1 MMARSL
7 ITPELFYMRIELGR
21 FTVVL
26 VLASVPGLVELQVAG
41 ASPKDE
47 AQKLVGEWVQSYTTK
62 DANSNR
68 KLDEAER
75 KSSDANE
82 KGFGIAFLQFDKDG
96 KVAVDKRLRHKGH
109 YKIME
114 QAPRD
119 QLVIEMDSKDLG
131 TYRFLL
137 IEVSDKELVLEPSIG
152 KFTVYRRP

>member
-1 MMARSL
+1 MAGSL
-7 ITPELFYMRIELGR
+7 ITPELFRMHTELGR
-21 FTVVL
+21 LAAILASAL
-26 VLASVPGLVELQVAG
+26 VLDLVSVRVTD

-75 KSSDANE
+75 KSPEANE

-96 KVAVDKRLRHKGH
+96 KVAIDKRLRHKGH

-131 TYRFLL
+131 TYRFLI
-137 IEVSDKELVLEPSIG
+137 IEVSDKELVLEPSVG
-152 KFTVYRRP
+152 RFTVYRRL

>member
-7 ITPELFYMRIELGR
+7 ITSELFHMRIELGHV
-21 FTVVL
+21 TAVL
-26 VLASVPGLVELQVAG
+26 VSASVLGLVGLRTTG

-68 KLDEAER
+68 NLDEAER
-75 KSSDANE
+75 KPPDANE

-96 KVAVDKRLRHKGH
+96 KVAIDKRLRHKGH

-119 QLVIEMDSKDLG
+119 QLVIEMESKDLG
-131 TYRFLL
+131 TYRFL
-137 IEVSDKELVLEPSIG
+137 IIAVSDKELVLEPSVG
-152 KFTVYRRP
+152 RFAVYRRP

>member
-1 MMARSL
+1 
-7 ITPELFYMRIELGR
+7 MRIELNR

-26 VLASVPGLVELQVAG
+26 VLGSVLGLVGLRA
-41 ASPKDE
+41 AAANPKDE

-68 KLDEAER
+68 KLDDAER
-75 KSSDANE
+75 KSPEANE

-96 KVAVDKRLRHKGH
+96 KVAIDKRLRHKGH

-119 QLVIEMDSKDLG
+119 QLVLEMDSKDLG
-131 TYRFLL
+131 TYRFLI
-137 IEVSDKELVLEPSIG
+137 IEVSDKELVLEPSVG
-152 KFTVYRRP
+152 RLTVYRRP